1 MRTLHPS
8 SPEPPTDGYTPSRT
22 EGLSLPGV
30 LFDPSVE
37 PAEKDEVDRD
47 GDKKQ
52 GSENEVSVGCTYRH
66 TPVEPLDAKKKY
78 IDTASSIIG
87 ISHITPIMT
96 PPPSP
101 KRTATIRA

>member
-1 MRTLHPS
+1 MAALEHQTGTMRTLHPS

-52 GSENEVSVGCTYRH
+52 GSENEVSVDCTYRH
-66 TPVEPLDAKKKY
+66 TPVEPPGRQEEVY
-78 IDTASSIIG
+78 R
-87 ISHITPIMT
+87 H
-96 PPPSP
+96 
-101 KRTATIRA
+101 R